1 MSDFDRIEP
10 TFRLA
15 QTNFGDDLQAVA
27 ARELGDANR
36 WYELAWL
43 NDLAPPYI
51 TDSPGVY
58 GTNVLVAG
66 ELIRVPSSTGVYT
79 DAADT
84 GQVYE
89 RDVLMINR
97 RLVADD
103 GGDLAIVSGSKN
115 LVQQLRHRINTPR
128 GQLRRHAEYGCLI
141 WRVQG
146 AVSGPVANT
155 LAAEYVKAAL
165 LADYRVSSVVEAT
178 AQVNGDAIIV
188 TATAEA
194 IAGGSVDVV
203 TPQ

>member
-1 MSDFDRIEP
+1 MSDFERIEP

-15 QTNFGDDLQAVA
+15 QTNYGDDLQAVA

-51 TDSPGVY
+51 TDSPGEY
-58 GTNVLVAG
+58 GPNVLVSG

-89 RDVLMINR
+89 RDALMVNR
-97 RLVADD
+97 RLVADEN
-103 GGDLAIVSGSKN
+103 GDLAIVSGSKN

-146 AVSGPVANT
+146 SASGPVANT
-155 LAAEYVKAAL
+155 LAAEYVKSAL
-165 LADYRVSSVVEAT
+165 LADYRVSSVIDAT
-178 AQVNGDAIIV
+178 ARVNGDAIIV

-203 TPQ
+203 TP